1 MTQSFTQSSRSLTV
15 RSKKGMGVLWIALA
29 MMIMTLAPRVW
40 GQDNAT
46 IDGNVTDS
54 SGAVVANATV
64 TLIDN
69 GTGVKREAAA
79 NAVGAFH
86 FGNIGAGTYTM
97 TATAKGFQNYTES
110 GIEVHVAQ
118 HLEENAALTVGSE
131 SQTVSVEADA
141 LQVQTETSEVST
153 LISGEEGRAP
163 RPNGRNVVQLA
174 ALGLGVS
181 NQLAAFGGIDALTS
195 SNGLSFNGQ
204 RTTHNVYLI
213 DGAEQNDRGC
223 GGCFMNLPSQDAI
236 GEFQTLG
243 SNYSADYGI
252 GSGGTITMMIKSGQR
267 KYHGT
272 LYEFNRNTAYNAND
286 YFLKQANPPKGRP
299 TFQLNEPGGNI
310 GGPLFIPHVYNE
322 ARSRTFFF
330 VNEEWR
336 RLIQGSAPAVSNA
349 IWGNNFPTAG
359 QDYIYTPQSATI
371 PVVPNLPLNT
381 GYTATETGL
390 GLTPGSPFPAGPTTG
405 SYRI

>member
-1 MTQSFTQSSRSLTV
+1 
-15 RSKKGMGVLWIALA
+15 MGVLWIALA
-29 MMIMTLAPRVW
+29 MMIMALAPRVW
-40 GQDNAT
+40 GQDSAT

-54 SGAVVANATV
+54 TGAVVANASV
-64 TLIDN
+64 TLIDI

-97 TATAKGFQNYTES
+97 TATAKGFQDFTKS
-110 GIEVHVAQ
+110 DIEVHVAQ

-153 LISGEEGRAP
+153 LISGEQVQQLAT
-163 RPNGRNVVQLA
+163 NGRNVVQLA

-195 SNGLSFNGQ
+195 SNGMSFNGQ

-243 SNYSADYGI
+243 S
-252 GSGGTITMMIKSGQR
+252 ITQPI
-267 KYHGT
+267 T
-272 LYEFNRNTAYNAND
+272 ELVPA
-286 YFLKQANPPKGRP
+286 
-299 TFQLNEPGGNI
+299 
-310 GGPLFIPHVYNE
+310 
-322 ARSRTFFF
+322 
-330 VNEEWR
+330 
-336 RLIQGSAPAVSNA
+336 APS
-349 IWGNNFPTAG
+349 
-359 QDYIYTPQSATI
+359 
-371 PVVPNLPLNT
+371 
-381 GYTATETGL
+381 
-390 GLTPGSPFPAGPTTG
+390 
-405 SYRI
+405 

>member
-1 MTQSFTQSSRSLTV
+1 M
-15 RSKKGMGVLWIALA
+15 
-29 MMIMTLAPRVW
+29 
-40 GQDNAT
+40 
-46 IDGNVTDS
+46 
-54 SGAVVANATV
+54 
-64 TLIDN
+64 
-69 GTGVKREAAA
+69 
-79 NAVGAFH
+79 
-86 FGNIGAGTYTM
+86 
-97 TATAKGFQNYTES
+97 
-110 GIEVHVAQ
+110 HVAQ

-153 LISGEEGRAP
+153 LISGEQVRQLAT
-163 RPNGRNVVQLA
+163 NGRNVVQLA

-181 NQLAAFGGIDALTS
+181 NQLSAFGGIDALTS
-195 SNGLSFNGQ
+195 SNGISFNGQ

-213 DGAEQNDRGC
+213 DGTEQNDRGC

-252 GSGGTITMMIKSGQR
+252 GSGGTITMMIKSGTR

-272 LYEFNRNTAYNAND
+272 LYEFNRNTDYNAND

-299 TFQLNEPGGNI
+299 TFKLNEPGGNI

-322 ARSRTFFF
+322 AKNRTFFF

-336 RLIQGSAPAVSNA
+336 RLIQGSAPV
-349 IWGNNFPTAG
+349 GLECHLG
-359 QDYIYTPQSATI
+359 QQL
-371 PVVPNLPLNT
+371 PNPR
-381 GYTATETGL
+381 TGL
-390 GLTPGSPFPAGPTTG
+390 HLYPAELNH
-405 SYRI
+405 SR